1 MKTLTRKQCSGFLT
15 TSSVLPKS
23 SHTKRSCSGE
33 GKGSV
38 SCSGFE
44 LNESGFSS
52 QVG

>member
-15 TSSVLPKS
+15 TSSVPPKG
-23 SHTKRSCSGE
+23 SHTKRSCSGA
-33 GKGSV
+33 GKGLEG
-38 SCSGFE
+38 CSGCE